1 MRKLAVAIAL
11 VFPLTMAA
19 PAASAT
25 PTPALSSS
33 VSATY
38 STVDSVVLST
48 FEANLV
54 AGVNSARATAGLP
67 VLRLAEAALTSLGDG
82 PPRSR
87 MPPRFNGIRISATC
101 LLRSARRTGG

>member
-54 AGVNSARATAGLP
+54 AGSIVHGQ
-67 VLRLAEAALTSLGDG
+67 LRGCPSSG
-82 PPRSR
+82 
-87 MPPRFNGIRISATC
+87 
-101 LLRSARRTGG
+101 